1 MTNGLDIARQP
12 STTVKSDQNQALP
25 LQYYGAVRYR
35 YRAAAICHSK
45 NPIKKSTDATVSLC
59 RTVQCYCNSSLL
71 FTDSVLRLPVWL
83 PDWLVLSAGP
93 CTIPCVPYHHRI
105 DASFSPPPRAPHLPR
120 RVSGSL
126 TGTCWLT
133 ASERRPERG
142 RERVAIKGGE
152 LKTPS
157 RIKKKTHEKAA
168 ASLRTSSLMGNY
180 SFRDYT
186 NKFGRPFHTL
196 HSAVDHSRI
205 YPLDRLDLTRINW
218 KWYIFV
224 QILFMSY
231 WSTSI
236 SNQWASIAT
245 QSGRHPLRP
254 LPTRPFRT
262 TILSGSGTSKYI
274 M

>member
-1 MTNGLDIARQP
+1 MPYGTVLLQQRFTVHRFGSASTGVAAWLVGAFRWTVHYPMCPVPPPHRRIFFAASASPSFAAACQRLTDRYLLTNGFRAQARKGKGE
-12 STTVKSDQNQALP
+12 SSDQRWWTEN
-25 LQYYGAVRYR
+25 
-35 YRAAAICHSK
+35 
-45 NPIKKSTDATVSLC
+45 
-59 RTVQCYCNSSLL
+59 
-71 FTDSVLRLPVWL
+71 
-83 PDWLVLSAGP
+83 
-93 CTIPCVPYHHRI
+93 TI
-105 DASFSPPPRAPHLPR
+105 SN
-120 RVSGSL
+120 
-126 TGTCWLT
+126 
-133 ASERRPERG
+133 
-142 RERVAIKGGE
+142 
-152 LKTPS
+152 
-157 RIKKKTHEKAA
+157 KKKTHEKAA
-168 ASLRTSSLMGNY
+168 SSLRTSSLMGNY